1 MAELLGTRALTKTWC
16 LKLALG
22 AKQSESLTGICL
34 DCRPHLEHMDKG
46 DGSLRIK
53 GGEWTGS
60 AKPDAP
66 RGEKGALGSPI
77 TDDSGFPKTDSPLLL
92 LYGMGSFAPLNV
104 VQKESTQLHLS
115 IIAYSTIA
123 ICKFFI
129 SLFSSEIL
137 CNCPEFKVS

>member
-1 MAELLGTRALTKTWC
+1 
-16 LKLALG
+16 
-22 AKQSESLTGICL
+22 
-34 DCRPHLEHMDKG
+34 MDKG

-60 AKPDAP
+60 GKPETH

>member
-1 MAELLGTRALTKTWC
+1 
-16 LKLALG
+16 
-22 AKQSESLTGICL
+22 
-34 DCRPHLEHMDKG
+34 MDKG

-129 SLFSSEIL
+129 TLFSLLCSEIL
-137 CNCPEFKVS
+137 YKCPEFKVSCFLKKQQNVTF